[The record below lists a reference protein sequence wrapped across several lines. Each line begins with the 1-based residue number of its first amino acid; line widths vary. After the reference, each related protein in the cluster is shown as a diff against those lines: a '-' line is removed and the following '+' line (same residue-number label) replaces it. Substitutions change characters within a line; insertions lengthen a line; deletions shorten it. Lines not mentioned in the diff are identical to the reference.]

1 MSQAGCWVLWIE
13 PHKPEPGS
21 EEIPS
26 QVFRGVPTDVNCR
39 LLARTNGNF
48 SYEHAF
54 SNWIIQADIIAIYRV
69 HECHHSREEAE
80 GNSTQHQPQEGCEV

>member
-1 MSQAGCWVLWIE
+1 MLWIE

-48 SYEHAF
+48 SYERAL
-54 SNWIIQADIIAIYRV
+54 SNWIIQADITAIYRV
-69 HECHHSREEAE
+69 HECPCSREEAE
-80 GNSTQHQPQEGCEV
+80 GNSTEHRHGPHEGCEV